1 VTRLAADAIGPCHR
15 VTLVD
20 GGAGAI
26 GMVRR
31 GSTLMEEPIEL
42 SLRDLFD
49 FVRRGLV
56 WALLAAAVGG
66 LVAFALTSRIE
77 PTYRAMATLVA
88 THVNPS
94 TQAFGNVLVTAPSL
108 DAGTYRT
115 AILSRAVTDPAAGI
129 LAATGVETGG
139 RLGGRLSVATS
150 GTTSTTVIRLEVLAP
165 QPELAARIANAVA
178 TAAIEWD
185 EGRATRSLETIIVA
199 LQSQIAGID
208 AELASPLDD
217 NTRDGLLRSR
227 GDLSIQLS
235 SARALRNA
243 AIGRLEPLEA
253 AVPVFAPVAPRP
265 VRNAV
270 TGALLAAV
278 LVYAVRFLRQVLD
291 VRVPTVDALTTV
303 TGLPVLT
310 EFPLHRNR
318 ERRLSREAASY
329 LRMNLMFDLA
339 DVHPKV
345 ILVTGYSADHGK
357 TSVAVTLAESFAAQG
372 HKTLLMDA
380 DLRRPTIGAVYQ
392 LDPDLTVS
400 LRDALTADVV
410 KPATEVRV
418 ARETVLDVYPSF
430 TPVPNPTE
438 LLGNRLA
445 PLLRAVK
452 GHYDVVIL
460 DSAPL
465 LAVADTLAIA
475 PLASAAVMVVS
486 MREANRRSMNRAI
499 QLLRRANVPV
509 LGLVANMVSPRG
521 DARRDGYGY
530 GYGYGDGADGDETT
544 ASDTTPSAD
553 VTRPPPRKA

>member
-1 VTRLAADAIGPCHR
+1 
-15 VTLVD
+15 
-20 GGAGAI
+20 
-26 GMVRR
+26 
-31 GSTLMEEPIEL
+31 MEEPIEL
-42 SLRDLFD
+42 SLRDVLEFI
-49 FVRRGLV
+49 RRGLV
-56 WALLAAAVGG
+56 WALLAAAIGGVGAY
-66 LVAFALTSRIE
+66 LLTSRIE
-77 PTYRAMATLVA
+77 PTYRAEATLVA
-88 THVNPS
+88 THVDPS
-94 TQAFGNVLVTAPSL
+94 TRAFGNVLVTAPSL

-115 AILSRAVTDPAAGI
+115 AILSRAVVDPAVAI
-129 LAATGVETGG
+129 LAADGVDTGG
-139 RLGGRLSVATS
+139 QLGGQLNVTTS
-150 GTTSTTVIRLEVLAP
+150 GTSSTTVIRLEVLAAE
-165 QPELAARIANAVA
+165 PELAARIANAVA

-199 LQSQIAGID
+199 LQSQIEGID

-235 SARALRNA
+235 SARALRSA

-253 AVPVFAPVAPRP
+253 AVPVLEPVAPRP
-265 VRNAV
+265 VRNAAV
-270 TGALLAAV
+270 AALLAAV

-291 VRVPTVDALTTV
+291 VRIPTVDALAAV
-303 TGLPVLT
+303 TGLPILA
-310 EFPLHRNR
+310 EFPLSRSR

-339 DVHPKV
+339 DVHPKI
-345 ILVTGYSADHGK
+345 ILVSGYGADHGK

-380 DLRRPTIGAVYQ
+380 DLRRPMIGAVYQ

-430 TPVPNPTE
+430 TPAPNPTE

-452 GHYDVVIL
+452 GHYDVIIL

-475 PLASAAVMVVS
+475 PRVSAAVMVVS

-521 DARRDGYGY
+521 NQHRDGYGY
-530 GYGYGDGADGDETT
+530 GYGDGYRTDGDETT
-544 ASDTTPSAD
+544 ASGASASSG
-553 VTRPPPRKA
+553 VTQSPPRER